1 MTFPCPPPCH
11 TAAVYGSL
19 RSLTS
24 SPTFDRRL
32 PPQVLIIVV
41 VLSMALTPHLPLAA
55 TTPPPLRTHSAPS
68 SSSGAH
74 HCGGAVHGADACT
87 GRAGQGGGRV
97 AGGLHRPAAGRGSAA
112 ARRDG
117 RGGQQQDA
125 AGCAQGAWGKMCPP
139 SSSPP
144 VALLLDVMAGNKTQS
159 DAHKVRRGRD
169 APPPPPPPLL
179 LLIGILL
186 CLTPP
191 SFPAQHS
198 TVVAAYRDLPLNALC
213 LIPPILRAA
222 AAAGRDL
229 RVRATRSDAGQPEP
243 VTPKTSPSLPPA
255 LRAVAAAGRNLRVR
269 AARSDAGQSPGEPAG
284 TCQLHRL
291 RLRPATCAGKQG
303 GCRRIRV
310 WDTNSSP
317 SCSLAV

>member
-97 AGGLHRPAAGRGSAA
+97 AGGLHRPAAGRGPAA

-144 VALLLDVMAGNKTQS
+144 VALLLDVMAGNKTQP
-159 DAHKVRRGRD
+159 DAHKVRRRRD

-179 LLIGILL
+179 LLMGILL

-198 TVVAAYRDLPLNALC
+198 TVVAAYRDLPLNASLC

-229 RVRATRSDAGQPEP
+229 RVRA
-243 VTPKTSPSLPPA
+243 
-255 LRAVAAAGRNLRVR
+255 
-269 AARSDAGQSPGEPAG
+269 ARSDAGQSAGEPAG